1 MLFDLA
7 LWGAI
12 RDRDSSANHLRS
24 KWRFA
29 IPTTRPVVYDDL
41 ELSIMLLAIDIGNTN
56 ISFGVF
62 DGVNLVHHL
71 RTESARGRTA
81 DEYAVLVRQM
91 LVLKGVDPD
100 LVAGAVLA
108 SVVPTLT
115 DTIVELVDTAFGCR
129 PLVVGPGIKTGISV
143 LYEDPRTVGAD
154 RIVNAVAAHSWA
166 QGGVIVVDFGTATTF
181 DCVTPKGDYLG
192 GVIAPGIQISAEALF
207 ARASRLHRVDIAR
220 PPQVVGRNPVQ
231 SMQSGLYF
239 GYAGL
244 VDGVCD
250 RIRDELDYPCR
261 VMATGGLAPLISPE
275 TASIEHVDAH
285 LTLTGLRLVY
295 ERNRNADT

>member
-1 MLFDLA
+1 
-7 LWGAI
+7 
-12 RDRDSSANHLRS
+12 
-24 KWRFA
+24 
-29 IPTTRPVVYDDL
+29 
-41 ELSIMLLAIDIGNTN
+41 MLLAIDIGNTN

-62 DGVNLVHHL
+62 DGVKLVHHL

-129 PLVVGPGIKTGISV
+129 PLVVEPGVKTGISV
-143 LYEDPRTVGAD
+143 LYEDPRAVGAD

-166 QGGVIVVDFGTATTF
+166 KGGVIVVDFGTATTF

-231 SMQSGLYF
+231 SMQAGLFF

-250 RIRDELDYPCR
+250 RIRDELDYRCR

-275 TASIEHVDAH
+275 TASIEHVDEH

-295 ERNRNADT
+295 ERNRNADAP